1 MNRVL
6 KLFRPNS
13 KLSEFNNLSLNK
25 VYGFVATLRFT
36 LDKQAQE
43 KQPPK
48 RKLPRE
54 PDQPTPQVTL
64 KSSSLNKARRRRK
77 NKLATTLATQP

>member
-6 KLFRPNS
+6 KLFRPND

-25 VYGFVATLRFT
+25 VYDFVATLRFT

-43 KQPPK
+43 KQPPQG
-48 RKLPRE
+48 R
-54 PDQPTPQVTL
+54 PTKGTRSTPKVNHTKEL
-64 KSSSLNKARRRRK
+64 ILN
-77 NKLATTLATQP
+77 QG